1 MCGYFFTCLTDRL
14 PFFALCIYS
23 LFQDEKVTRCGCK
36 ILRGFLSNV
45 TECNNAVPP
54 LLIRAVYVTLII
66 SVGYGFYRFVFCY
79 AERIGKL
86 PGDKPFAVA

>member
-1 MCGYFFTCLTDRL
+1 MCGCFFTCLTDRL

-23 LFQDEKVTRCGCK
+23 LFQDEKVTRCNVK
-36 ILRGFLSNV
+36 FHVRFLWNV
-45 TECNNAVPP
+45 TNRNNTVPP
-54 LLIRAVYVTLII
+54 LLIHAVYVTLII